1 MEKIALILAAGNAL
15 RFNNT
20 LKQLLPIGDELIID
34 RIIRQIDIRTIR
46 EDIDIFPL
54 LITHNQEIVDAA
66 NIQMCQKP
74 KANRWTCET
83 LLSTV
88 EWWNKRVIVLL
99 GDVIYSKAVMDRI
112 INCQD
117 EIRVFGHEYEIF
129 AISFTSLVKAEVILA
144 LSEAIRHAMARGPGT
159 LRKFYQAYCGLD
171 LNSDKMEDEV
181 LDRICFLQDYTNDI
195 DTQEDY
201 DNFLKQKL
209 HLLDDLT

>member
-1 MEKIALILAAGNAL
+1 MDKIVLILAAGKAL
-15 RFNNT
+15 RFNST
-20 LKQLLPIGDELIID
+20 LKQLLPIGNELIVN
-34 RIIRQIDIRTIR
+34 RIIRQVEARN
-46 EDIDIFPL
+46 IFPL
-54 LITHNQEIVDAA
+54 LITHSQEIADAA
-66 NIQMCQKP
+66 NIQICQKP

-83 LLSTV
+83 LLSTI
-88 EWWNKRVIVLL
+88 EWWNKRVIILL

-129 AISFTSLVKAEVILA
+129 AISFTSLVKVEVILA
-144 LSEAIRHAMARGPGT
+144 LSEAIRHAMAGGPGT

-171 LNSDKMEDEV
+171 LDSDKMEDKI
-181 LDRICFLQDYTNDI
+181 LDRVCFIQDYTNDI

-209 HLLDDLT
+209 HLLDDIV